1 MTVLLRIVLIAIS
14 VLTALYVLRR
24 IRKSQMQIGDSIFWL
39 IFIAVVLVFS
49 IFPSVPEFFAELIGV
64 QATYNFLYLF
74 FIFILLYKTFTLS
87 IKVSMMD
94 HKITQLTEEVAIREN
109 QIEEMKKEMKKE
121 VGKNS

>member
-109 QIEEMKKEMKKE
+109 QIEEMKKEM
-121 VGKNS
+121 GKNS